1 MSRQSVPRHERGTTQ
16 KMSNL
21 RKRINF
27 NNFGDD
33 DDGDVVDKM
42 DLDVSEETS
51 PSPPPIKMTKLPVS
65 RVYQR
70 RRSYNQNNSPQLSK
84 SQSRFSPYTT
94 PEAATKQ
101 GYLISPSTSHPREL
115 VSIKPTCQESCK
127 RVSTLIPSLLCLT
140 LILEAERGISAPTS
154 LQHQL

>member
-1 MSRQSVPRHERGTTQ
+1 
-16 KMSNL
+16 MSNL

-84 SQSRFSPYTT
+84 SQSRFSPYST
-94 PEAATKQ
+94 PEAASKR
-101 GYLISPSTSHPREL
+101 GYLISPSPSNPREL
-115 VSIKPTCQESCK
+115 VSIKPAVRKSLSRTSPDK
-127 RVSTLIPSLLCLT
+127 SDSVDVS
-140 LILEAERGISAPTS
+140 
-154 LQHQL
+154 